1 MALLNALLSSTSS
14 STTNTAASAAKK
26 KGEVYINLG
35 FKITDPATNETVVV
49 YLPFGMD
56 LENMPALSV
65 SGSDENQI
73 RNQLRNQLVNQL
85 VAEGKAMEPGSSKV
99 FNPATIEVELR
110 RKNSVKEINSN
121 INFNFK
127 FN

>member
-1 MALLNALLSSTSS
+1 MALLNALLSSASS
-14 STTNTAASAAKK
+14 STTATATKK
-26 KGEVYINLG
+26 KGEVFINLG
-35 FKITDPATNETVVV
+35 FKVTDPNTNETVVI

-56 LENMPALSV
+56 LESMPALTV
-65 SGSDENQI
+65 SGSDESQI